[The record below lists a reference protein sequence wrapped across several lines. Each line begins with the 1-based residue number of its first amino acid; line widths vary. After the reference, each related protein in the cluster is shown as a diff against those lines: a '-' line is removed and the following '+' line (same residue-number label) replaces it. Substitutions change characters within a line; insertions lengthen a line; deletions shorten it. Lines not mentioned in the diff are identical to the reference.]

1 MQVHGEEH
9 DQKESDPELRDRVSD
24 DAEEP
29 HGIVDPP
36 AAVERGDD
44 AEWHTDA
51 DLQHEREDRE
61 LERRR

>member
-9 DQKESDPELRDRVSD
+9 DQKESDPELRDRMSD

-29 HGIVDPP
+29 HGVVDPT

-44 AEWHTDA
+44 PERHTDA
-51 DLQHEREDRE
+51 DLQHEGEDGE